1 MKNKQKNLSYTEKI
15 STTKIK
21 IFESEELP
29 IKDDNLVPKTRD
41 VRREIIKNYSDI
53 EKASK
58 NILNYCIDNAIS
70 TPITYHNLFFY
81 IEICLKLKLL
91 LSSNLS
97 VEELERH
104 KHSFTD
110 IISSLKECTIINF
123 DELNFLLRKIKDK
136 RGKQLTID
144 DNHHFKYNKKLK
156 CNDLIFN
163 LKLSDN
169 DIEIIKEVIEWIDL
183 NI

>member
-1 MKNKQKNLSYTEKI
+1 MKNNQNETLLLKKYHQQKINPTE
-15 STTKIK
+15 
-21 IFESEELP
+21 LYVQ
-29 IKDDNLVPKTRD
+29 DDNLVLKTNDIRT
-41 VRREIIKNYSDI
+41 EIINNYYAI
-53 EKASK
+53 ERASK

-81 IEICLKLKLL
+81 IEIRLKLKLL

-97 VEELERH
+97 VEELEKH

-123 DELNFLLRKIKDK
+123 DELDFLLRKIKDK
-136 RGKQLTID
+136 RGKKLTID
-144 DNHHFKYNKKLK
+144 DSHHFKYNKKLR

>member
-1 MKNKQKNLSYTEKI
+1 M
-15 STTKIK
+15 
-21 IFESEELP
+21 
-29 IKDDNLVPKTRD
+29 
-41 VRREIIKNYSDI
+41 
-53 EKASK
+53 
-58 NILNYCIDNAIS
+58 
-70 TPITYHNLFFY
+70 
-81 IEICLKLKLL
+81 

-144 DNHHFKYNKKLK
+144 DSHHFKYNKKLK

>member
-1 MKNKQKNLSYTEKI
+1 MKNNQNESLLLKKYHQQKINPTE
-15 STTKIK
+15 
-21 IFESEELP
+21 LYVQ
-29 IKDDNLVPKTRD
+29 DNNLVLKTNDIRT
-41 VRREIIKNYSDI
+41 EIINNYYAI

-70 TPITYHNLFFY
+70 IPITYHNLFFY
-81 IEICLKLKLL
+81 IEIRLKLKLL

-97 VEELERH
+97 VEELEKH

-123 DELNFLLRKIKDK
+123 DELDFLLRKIKDK
-136 RGKQLTID
+136 RGKKLTIND
-144 DNHHFKYNKKLK
+144 SHHFKYNKKLR